1 MKGNDF
7 LGSSSNPTDQFGNP
21 LDPNYSNNAFEPFTR
36 ADLIDAMEGVRDFY
50 LRNSD
55 GTFILDYVLT
65 PTVTLDIPKYER
77 VAGSGEPNIFD
88 STGQFFQQSEIQWP
102 PSPELAYF
110 GEDAKIRAALLSPK
124 YNYEGA
130 AFEGILNILIQDSN
144 ESNNTVPLPLFTK
157 PPVVKIVGG
166 NEIGGPGGI
175 LDPDFEEAQ
184 AVALLNEDGNITE
197 IRITNPGAFYHSKP
211 KIKLNGEDFTD
222 NFNVIKGRTVVSWVS
237 ITSYSFGQ
245 RELVMS
251 EPQAPM

>member
-1 MKGNDF
+1 MTF
-7 LGSSSNPTDQFGNP
+7 LVLPVIQQTSLETP
-21 LDPNYSNNAFEPFTR
+21 LIQTTVTTHLSLLPVL
-36 ADLIDAMEGVRDFY
+36 DLIDAMEGVRDFY

-144 ESNNTVPLPLFTK
+144 ESNNMYRYHFLPNL
-157 PPVVKIVGG
+157 
-166 NEIGGPGGI
+166 
-175 LDPDFEEAQ
+175 
-184 AVALLNEDGNITE
+184 
-197 IRITNPGAFYHSKP
+197 R
-211 KIKLNGEDFTD
+211 
-222 NFNVIKGRTVVSWVS
+222 W
-237 ITSYSFGQ
+237 
-245 RELVMS
+245 
-251 EPQAPM
+251 